1 LSTQMAS
8 AVQIKSERRTEARKL
23 CSELVRIR
31 WEDPVGNHC
40 VATAVLEDISAFGAG
55 LQVEAPINEGA
66 RVSIELPNFLLHGA
80 VRYCIFREIGYFIGV
95 QLDEGSKWSPTS
107 YKPEHLLDIKG

>member
-1 LSTQMAS
+1 MAS
-8 AVQIKSERRTEARKL
+8 MAPIKSERRTEVRML

-31 WEDPVGNHC
+31 WKDLATNQV
-40 VATAVLEDISAFGAG
+40 VATAVLEDISPSGAG

-66 RVSIELPNFLLHGA
+66 RVSIEPPNCLLHGA

-95 QLDEGSKWSPTS
+95 RLDDDSRWSPAS
-107 YKPEHLLDIKG
+107 YKPEHLLDIEG